1 MMKQNKQKYLA
12 PKVRVVSFTTEHG
25 YSASEPEPEKIQT
38 SKASEYGN
46 VNSGYNDWSSS
57 F

>member
-1 MMKQNKQKYLA
+1 MMKQNKQKYLT
-12 PKVRVVSFTTEHG
+12 PKVRVVSFTIEHG
-25 YSASEPEPEKIQT
+25 YSASEPPEPEQIQT

-46 VNSGYNDWSSS
+46 VKESDNDGGT